1 MSAIPMS
8 WITPVMARWTR
19 ILALR
24 TAGLLS
30 VLMVVFAAVAL
41 LPGSSAAAVLG
52 RDAAPAQV
60 SAYTAAMGLNRP
72 LPVRFWSWLT
82 GLLRGDLGT
91 SLRGASI
98 NDMLAAKFP
107 NTLLLA
113 GTALGVTTIAAT
125 VVGSWWF
132 LHPRGPARLLGPG
145 TTAAVA
151 VPEFVTATMLVSV
164 FALGLEWLPAVTVTD
179 ATGAPAD
186 ATSLVLPVLA
196 LAIPQSAWNI
206 RVTRAALE
214 EAGGLPHVDAA
225 RLDGFSERHILA
237 RHVLPLA
244 APTIAASLATSV
256 GMLLGGAVVVEAVF
270 NYPGIGSVLAG
281 SMSDCDSAVAAAVV
295 ALTGTAITAVLIL
308 ADLVR
313 DWSLRGQR

>member
-1 MSAIPMS
+1 MSRTGFMGAG
-8 WITPVMARWTR
+8 ARWAR
-19 ILALR
+19 MLALR
-24 TAGLLS
+24 TAGLFC
-30 VLMVVFAAVAL
+30 VLILVFAAVAL
-41 LPGSSAAAVLG
+41 LPGASAAAVLG
-52 RDAAPAQV
+52 RDAGPAQV
-60 SAYTAAMGLNRP
+60 SAYETAMGLDRP

-82 GLLRGDLGT
+82 GLLHGDLGT

-98 NDMLAAKFP
+98 NDMLAAKYP

-113 GTALGVTTIAAT
+113 GSALVLTAIAAI
-125 VVGSWWF
+125 VIGSWWF

-151 VPEFVTATMLVSV
+151 VPEFVVAIMLVSI
-164 FALGLEWLPAVTVTD
+164 FALGLRWLPAVTVTD
-179 ATGAPAD
+179 LAGAPAD
-186 ATSLVLPVLA
+186 AASLVLPVLA

-214 EAGGLPHVDAA
+214 EAARLPHVDAA
-225 RLDGFSERHILA
+225 RLDGFTDRHILA
-237 RHVLPLA
+237 RHVLPVA
-244 APTIAASLATSV
+244 APTVAASLATSV

-281 SMSDCDSAVAAAVV
+281 SMSDRDSAVAAAVV

>member
-1 MSAIPMS
+1 MSHNGSA
-8 WITPVMARWTR
+8 VVAARWAR
-19 ILALR
+19 LVMLR
-24 TAGLLS
+24 AVCLLG

-41 LPGSSAAAVLG
+41 LPGGGSAAVLG
-52 RDAAPAQV
+52 RDA
-60 SAYTAAMGLNRP
+60 SADRVAAYRAANGMDRP

-91 SLRGASI
+91 SLRGTSV
-98 NDMLAAKFP
+98 NDLLAAKFP
-107 NTLLLA
+107 NTLLL
-113 GTALGVTTIAAT
+113 GGIALLVTTLVAT
-125 VVGSWWF
+125 AVGSWWF

-151 VPEFVTATMLVSV
+151 VPEFVVATALVFV
-164 FALGLEWLPAVTVTD
+164 FALGLGWLPAVTM
-179 ATGAPAD
+179 TGADGTPAD
-186 ATSLVLPVLA
+186 AAALVLPVLA

-214 EAGGLPHVDAA
+214 QAADLPHVHAA
-225 RLDGFSERHILA
+225 ELEGCPPRRLLL
-237 RHVLPLA
+237 RHVLPIA

-256 GMLLGGAVVVEAVF
+256 GMLLGGAIVVEAVF

-281 SMSDCDSAVAAAVV
+281 SVSDRDPAVVAAVV
-295 ALTGTAITAVLIL
+295 ALTGTAISVVLIG

-313 DWSLRGQR
+313 SWSVRGTL